1 MLLCSNDWYPSYS
14 AGTPVTDSVAPAAPR
29 GREGIAHVM
38 MLVAMLIFG
47 LNYVVGRWVAGD
59 VQPYVL
65 GVVRWT
71 AGTLILL
78 PFAYAH
84 LKGDA
89 DRIRANWKLLC
100 LAGFLMPFMGAGVTY
115 VALTY
120 TEAIN
125 GGVIQTSMP
134 VMIVLLSW
142 MFLGEKT
149 RGIQWLGIAVAI
161 AGVLYIVA
169 RGNPATL
176 VDLSFNIGDAILI
189 ACNLGLAGYGVAVK
203 RLPGGFHPLS
213 LITIICAVGA
223 VCHIPFFIYELMS
236 GIAVI
241 WTAKAWISLAF
252 VAIFPS
258 VCAILLW
265 NSAIARIGPS
275 RAGFY
280 MYLTPVYAAI
290 FAIPLLGETIGIFH
304 IVGAV
309 MIIIGVTVSSRK
321 G

>member
-1 MLLCSNDWYPSYS
+1 M
-14 AGTPVTDSVAPAAPR
+14 TDQADIDSR
-29 GREGIAHVM
+29 GREGLAHVM
-38 MLVAMLIFG
+38 MMGAVLIFG

-59 VQPYVL
+59 VQPYIL
-65 GVVRWT
+65 GFVRWT
-71 AGTLILL
+71 FGTLILL
-78 PFAYAH
+78 PFALTH

-89 DRIRANWKLLC
+89 EHIRANWKLLC

-142 MFLGEKT
+142 LFLGERT
-149 RGIQWLGIAVAI
+149 RGIQWVGIAVAI
-161 AGVLYIVA
+161 FGVLYIVA
-169 RGNPATL
+169 RADPATL
-176 VDLSFNIGDAILI
+176 VDLNLNVGDIILI

-203 RLPGGFHPLS
+203 RLPRDFHPLS
-213 LITIICAVGA
+213 LITIVCAVGA
-223 VCHIPFFIYELMS
+223 VCHVPFFVYEIMS

-241 WTAKAWISLAF
+241 WSAKAWISLGF

-265 NSAIARIGPS
+265 NSAIARIGPT
-275 RAGFY
+275 RAGFH
-280 MYLTPVYAAI
+280 MYLVPVYAAV
-290 FAIPLLGETIGIFH
+290 FAIPLLGENIGVFH

-309 MIIIGVTVSSRK
+309 LIIIGVTMSSRRF
-321 G
+321 

>member
-1 MLLCSNDWYPSYS
+1 
-14 AGTPVTDSVAPAAPR
+14 
-29 GREGIAHVM
+29 M
-38 MLVAMLIFG
+38 MLVAVLIFG
-47 LNYVVGRWVAGD
+47 LNYVIGRWVAGD

-65 GVVRWT
+65 GFTRWT
-71 AGTLILL
+71 VGALVLL
-78 PFAYAH
+78 PFAWQH
-84 LKGDA
+84 LKTDA
-89 DRIRANWKLLC
+89 DFIRGNWKLLC

-142 MFLGEKT
+142 MFLGERT
-149 RGIQWLGIAVAI
+149 IGIQWLGIVVAI

-169 RGNPATL
+169 RGDPATL
-176 VDLSFNIGDAILI
+176 VNLSFNIGDAILI
-189 ACNLGLAGYGVAVK
+189 ACNLGLAGYGVAVR
-203 RLPGGFHPLS
+203 RLPPGFHPLS
-213 LITIICAVGA
+213 LITIVCAVGA
-223 VCHIPFFIYELMS
+223 VCHIPFFVNELAS
-236 GIAVI
+236 GAAVI
-241 WTAKAWISLAF
+241 WGTKAVVSLLF

-265 NSAIARIGPS
+265 NSAIARIGPT

-290 FAIPLLGETIGIFH
+290 FAIPLLGESIGIYH

-309 MIIIGVTVSSRK
+309 LIVVGVTLSSRK
-321 G
+321 AQEKGP

>member
-1 MLLCSNDWYPSYS
+1 M
-14 AGTPVTDSVAPAAPR
+14 PVTDRAEASPVAK

-38 MLVAMLIFG
+38 MLIAVLIFG

-65 GVVRWT
+65 GFVRWT

-78 PFAYAH
+78 PFALAH
-84 LKGDA
+84 LKCDA
-89 DRIRANWKLLC
+89 ERIRVNWKLLC

-120 TEAIN
+120 TGAIN
-125 GGVIQTSMP
+125 AGVIQTSMP

-149 RGIQWLGIAVAI
+149 RGIQWLGIVVAI

-176 VDLSFNIGDAILI
+176 VDLTFNIGDAILI
-189 ACNLGLAGYGVAVK
+189 VCNLGLAGYGVAVK

-213 LITIICAVGA
+213 LITIVCAVGA
-223 VCHIPFFIYELMS
+223 VYHIPFFIYELTS
-236 GIAVI
+236 GISVS
-241 WTAKAWISLAF
+241 WTVKAWVSLAF

-304 IVGAV
+304 IVGAIL
-309 MIIIGVTVSSRK
+309 IIIGVTMSSRK
-321 G
+321 A

>member
-1 MLLCSNDWYPSYS
+1 MPC
-14 AGTPVTDSVAPAAPR
+14 R
-29 GREGIAHVM
+29 
-38 MLVAMLIFG
+38 
-47 LNYVVGRWVAGD
+47 
-59 VQPYVL
+59 
-65 GVVRWT
+65 
-71 AGTLILL
+71 L
-78 PFAYAH
+78 P
-84 LKGDA
+84 DA
-89 DRIRANWKLLC
+89 VY
-100 LAGFLMPFMGAGVTY
+100 GAGVTY

-120 TEAIN
+120 TGAIN
-125 GGVIQTSMP
+125 AGVIQTSMP

-149 RGIQWLGIAVAI
+149 RGIQWLGIVVAI

-176 VDLSFNIGDAILI
+176 VDLTFNIGDAILI
-189 ACNLGLAGYGVAVK
+189 VCNLGLAGYGVAVK

-213 LITIICAVGA
+213 LITIVCAVGA
-223 VCHIPFFIYELMS
+223 VCHIPFFIYELTS

-241 WTAKAWISLAF
+241 WTVKAWLSLAF

-304 IVGAV
+304 IVGAIL
-309 MIIIGVTVSSRK
+309 IIIGVTMSSRK
-321 G
+321 A